1 MLNLLRLP
9 NMNKLSDQN
18 RQLEVDVAREAVENI
33 LLLANSRVE
42 LNNNIIGNPAL
53 FLLGSLYLSMF
64 VIMTLGITVIVYGK
78 TKEYLRNGKISR
90 DGC

>member
-1 MLNLLRLP
+1 M
-9 NMNKLSDQN
+9 
-18 RQLEVDVAREAVENI
+18 
-33 LLLANSRVE
+33 NSRVE

-64 VIMTLGITVIVYGK
+64 VIVTLSIVVIVYGK